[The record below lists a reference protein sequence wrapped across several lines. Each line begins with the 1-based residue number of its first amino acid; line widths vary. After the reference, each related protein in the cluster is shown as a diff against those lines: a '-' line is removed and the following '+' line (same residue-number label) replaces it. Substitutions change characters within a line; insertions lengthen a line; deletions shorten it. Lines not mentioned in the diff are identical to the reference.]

1 MRMQDSTS
9 TIDAPNII
17 LIPIYMS
24 ASMTYSSV
32 KLNIIYNVIY
42 ILILLTNKYYTKNK
56 YKWYTIVKTTKN

>member
-1 MRMQDSTS
+1 
-9 TIDAPNII
+9 
-17 LIPIYMS
+17 
-24 ASMTYSSV
+24 MTYSSV